1 MTTMRRTTV
10 SGVAMS
16 EEQDGEE
23 GYVGGAIALGLLG
36 LIALCA
42 LLKMFVF

>member
-1 MTTMRRTTV
+1 
-10 SGVAMS
+10 MS
-16 EEQDGEE
+16 EEHDGEE
-23 GYVGGAIALGLLG
+23 GFVGGAVALGLLG